1 MKQLL
6 QNLRSGAVEVAQVP
20 APGAAPGHVLIQTTQ
35 SLVSVGTERMLAEF
49 GKANLIGKARRQPD
63 KVRQT
68 MSKIKTD
75 GLAATWD
82 AVEGRLDQPMTPGY
96 CNVGTVIALG
106 EGVTGLAVGDRV
118 ASNGKHAEI
127 VSVPRN
133 LCAAVPDTVDDACAA
148 FTVVGAIALQGIRLA
163 APTLGESVVVIGL
176 GLIGLMTVQLLKA
189 QGCRV
194 LGVDFDPAKLALA
207 RRFGADVV
215 NLSDKEDPVVTAN
228 AFARGRGV
236 DAVLITATTTSS
248 EPVRQAA
255 RMCRQRGR
263 IVLVGVTGLE
273 LSRADFYEKEL
284 TFQVSCSYGPGRY
297 DSNYE
302 EKGHDYPA
310 GFVRWTEQRNFEAVL
325 DMLAVGG
332 LDVAPLVSHRFEIDE
347 ATKAYEVLVEDGSAL
362 GILIAYPHRATALE
376 ARVSVAAP
384 AVRQVEPKA
393 VAGFIGAGNYG
404 GRVLAKAFKQAGCGL
419 DTIVSSTGVAA
430 AHYGRKFSFA
440 HAASDADAVITS
452 ETINTVVIATRHDSH
467 ARYVVAALE
476 AGKNV
481 FVEKPLCLTRQ
492 ELADIEA
499 VASRPVA
506 PALMVGFN
514 RRFAPMVVRL
524 KRALERAS
532 DAKSFVMTVNAGAV
546 DGDHWVHDPAEGG
559 GRIIGEACHFIDL
572 LRHLAGVPIES
583 CKVTALRRS
592 GGAALPDTAVISLGF
607 GDGSIGV
614 INYLANGH
622 RSFAKERL
630 EVFCGG
636 RIAVLDNFRKL
647 SGHGWPGLETRRAL
661 RQDKGQL
668 DCAAAFVRCIENGAP
683 APIALGEILEVSRV
697 AIEVAEAARQ

>member
-1 MKQLL
+1 VKQLL
-6 QNLRSGAVEVAQVP
+6 QNLRSGAVEVSEVP
-20 APGAAPGHVLIQTTQ
+20 APGAAPGHVLIQTTH
-35 SLVSVGTERMLAEF
+35 SLVSVGTERMLVEF
-49 GKANLIGKARRQPD
+49 GRAHLIGKARRQPD

-68 MSKIKTD
+68 LSKIKTD

-82 AVEGRLDQPMTPGY
+82 AVEGKLDQPLAPGY

-133 LCAAVPDTVDDACAA
+133 LCAAVPDDVDDASAA

-163 APTLGESVVVIGL
+163 QPTLGESVVVIGL

-207 RRFGADVV
+207 RQFGADVV
-215 NLSDKEDPVVTAN
+215 NLSDKEDPVQMAK

-255 RMCRQRGR
+255 EMCRQRGR

-297 DSNYE
+297 DRNYE

-325 DMLAVGG
+325 DMLAAGG

-347 ATKAYEVLVEDGSAL
+347 ATGAYAALVEDASAL
-362 GILIAYPHRATALE
+362 GILITYPQRAAALE
-376 ARVSVAAP
+376 TRVRVATP
-384 AVRQVEPKA
+384 AVRQVQPKA
-393 VAGFIGAGNYG
+393 IAGFIGAGNYG

-430 AHYGRKFSFA
+430 AHYGRKFGFV
-440 HAASDADAVITS
+440 HAASDADAVMTS
-452 ETINTVVIATRHDSH
+452 KTINTVVIATRHDSH
-467 ARYVVAALE
+467 ARYVVAGLE

-499 VASRPVA
+499 VASRPGA
-506 PALMVGFN
+506 PLLMVGFN

-524 KRALERAS
+524 KRALDRTP
-532 DAKSFVMTVNAGAV
+532 DAKSFVMTVNAGVVA
-546 DGDHWVHDPAEGG
+546 GDHWVHDPAEGG
-559 GRIIGEACHFIDL
+559 GRIVGEACHFIDL
-572 LRHLAGVPIES
+572 LRHLAGAPIES
-583 CKVTALRRS
+583 RKVTALRS
-592 GGAALPDTAVISLGF
+592 SAGAALPDTAVISLGF

-614 INYLANGH
+614 INYMANGH

-647 SGHGWPGLETRRAL
+647 SGHGWPGLGTRRAL
-661 RQDKGQL
+661 RQDKGQA
-668 DCAAAFVRCIENGAP
+668 DCAAAFVQCIESGGP
-683 APIALGEILEVSRV
+683 APIALDEILGVSRV
-697 AIEVAEAARQ
+697 AIEAAEVASE